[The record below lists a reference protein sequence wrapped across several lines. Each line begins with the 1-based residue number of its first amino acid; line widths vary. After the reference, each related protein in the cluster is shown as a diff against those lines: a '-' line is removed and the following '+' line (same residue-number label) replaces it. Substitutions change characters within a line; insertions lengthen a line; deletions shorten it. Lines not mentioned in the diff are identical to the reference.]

1 MKIIDKI
8 KNKIQ
13 EIISEGKKITWP
25 TKNETIKF
33 TLIVIVISI
42 IFSVVLGL
50 LDFIYIKIIS
60 KLVI

>member
-42 IFSVVLGL
+42 IFSVVLGF

>member
-13 EIISEGKKITWP
+13 EIILEGKKITWP

>member
-13 EIISEGKKITWP
+13 EIILEGKKITWP

-42 IFSVVLGL
+42 IFSVVLGF